1 MKRAEHRSK
10 CGTSSLL
17 SLALALLCSTCGRA
31 AHIPARYR
39 VHAFYYLWYNEPSTG
54 QWAHWDHAVL
64 PHWDPAT
71 AAKYPQ
77 GIRFEPPDCLHSP
90 FYPLRGP
97 YSSTSQEL
105 IRQHLEEMAKYG
117 IGILVASWWG
127 PGWRQGSHD
136 TQLINT
142 DDRIEQVIR
151 EIDATSSPVRVAFH
165 LEPYEGRSKQSVYED
180 LVYLSH
186 KYKDSSAVAR
196 VNGRI
201 LYYVYDSYRLPAS
214 DWAELL
220 ALNAGPL
227 SVRGTTAD
235 GFFLGLWLEKDD
247 GDKNILPGGFDGF
260 YTYFSTEA
268 TSYASNPAN
277 WPDMQR
283 WAQAHQRLFVPSLG
297 PGYHDG
303 KIRPWNMAARRE
315 REGSDR
321 YKRLW
326 ELAIDLGVHFV
337 SITSYN
343 EWGEGTQVEP
353 AVPRPMRKDCAYL
366 DYEPHGPFEFL
377 RITREGGE
385 RLAAAAQQAT
395 AAALRG
401 GDKEAAEQEQ
411 QEEEEEDEYADGEEE
426 DAAGSG
432 SCGGGGAGKGGKAGG
447 DGKQEEGSCGA

>member
-1 MKRAEHRSK
+1 M
-10 CGTSSLL
+10 
-17 SLALALLCSTCGRA
+17 
-31 AHIPARYR
+31 IPARYR

-54 QWAHWDHAVL
+54 GWAHWDHAVL

-105 IRQHLEEMAKYG
+105 IRQHLEEMTKYG

-136 TQLINT
+136 TQMINT
-142 DDRIEQVIR
+142 DDRIEQVIK
-151 EIDATSSPVRVAFH
+151 EIEATSSPVRVAFH
-165 LEPYEGRSKQSVYED
+165 LEPYEGRTKQSVHED
-180 LVYLSH
+180 LVYLST
-186 KYKDSSAVAR
+186 KYRDSPAVAR

-220 ALNAGPL
+220 VPNTGPL
-227 SVRGTTAD
+227 NVRGTAAD

-260 YTYFSTEA
+260 YTYFSSEA

-277 WPDMQR
+277 WPDLQG
-283 WAQAHQRLFVPSLG
+283 WARAHQRIFVPSLG

-326 ELAIDLGVHFV
+326 DQAINLGVHFV

-353 AVPRPMRKDCAYL
+353 AVPRPMRQDCAYL
-366 DYEPHGPFEFL
+366 DYEPHSPFEFL
-377 RITREGGE
+377 RITYEGGE
-385 RLAAAAQQAT
+385 RLAAAVNRAVAEARQA
-395 AAALRG
+395 ARG
-401 GDKEAAEQEQ
+401 GREGEEE
-411 QEEEEEDEYADGEEE
+411 EEEEEDEYADDE
-426 DAAGSG
+426 DDGDGPGSG
-432 SCGGGGAGKGGKAGG
+432 SCGGGGPGGRAGGKGGGAGKEG
-447 DGKQEEGSCGA
+447 GGGTQDEGSCGAPDQ